1 MKTVKKLSAAS
12 IEVKN
17 SKFHSFLFP
26 FSDFEEKLKEL
37 KKIHTK
43 ANHFVTAYRY
53 LNENNQIVE
62 GSSDDGEPRGSA
74 GRPTLKVLQGEDL
87 INVGVITVRYFGGIL
102 LGVGGLVRAY
112 SEAVKEA
119 IKKAE
124 IVEYKDVFEFRFEI
138 PYDKTR
144 EIEYLIK
151 KYDIFVVDR
160 GFGIEGIEY
169 QIRDDLAKINLL
181 REKIRH

>member
-17 SKFHSFLFP
+17 SKFHSFLLP

-74 GRPTLKVLQGEDL
+74 GKPTLKVLQGEAL
-87 INVGVITVRYFGGIL
+87 INIGIVTIRYFGGIL

-112 SEAVKEA
+112 SDVAKEA
-119 IKKAE
+119 IKNAQ
-124 IVEYKDVFEFRFEI
+124 ILEYKDIFEYTFDVD
-138 PYDKTR
+138 YNKTR

-151 KYDIFVVDR
+151 KYDIFVIDR
-160 GFGIEGIEY
+160 AFGIEGIEY
-169 QIRDDLAKINLL
+169 TIRDDLEKINLL
-181 REKIRH
+181 KEKL

>member
-17 SKFHSFLFP
+17 SKFHSFLLP

-37 KKIHTK
+37 KKIHIK

-74 GRPTLKVLQGEDL
+74 GKPTLKVLQGEAL
-87 INVGVITVRYFGGIL
+87 INIGIVTIRYFGGIL

-112 SEAVKEA
+112 GDVAKEA
-119 IKKAE
+119 IKNAQ
-124 IVEYKDVFEFRFEI
+124 ILEYKDIFEYTFDVD
-138 PYDKTR
+138 YNKTR

-151 KYDIFVVDR
+151 KYDIFVIDR
-160 GFGIEGIEY
+160 AFGIEGIEY
-169 QIRDDLAKINLL
+169 TIRDDLEKINLL
-181 REKIRH
+181 KEKL

>member
-1 MKTVKKLSAAS
+1 MKIVKKLSVAS

-17 SKFHSFLFP
+17 SKFHSFLLP
-26 FSDFEEKLKEL
+26 FSEFEEKLEEL

-87 INVGVITVRYFGGIL
+87 INVGVVTVRYFGGIL

-112 SEAVKEA
+112 SEAVKKA
-119 IKKAE
+119 IKNVE
-124 IVEYKDVFEFRFEI
+124 LIEYKDIFEFSFEVD
-138 PYDKTR
+138 YDKTR

-151 KYDIFVVDR
+151 KYNILVIDR
-160 GFGIEGIEY
+160 AFGIEGIEY
-169 QIRDDLAKINLL
+169 SIRDDLEKINLIK
-181 REKIRH
+181 EKL